1 MAAPHAIQRRLWA
14 EELVR
19 LRRARE
25 RERYAASQRRGRI
38 DPNPHQIDAVIFALE
53 RIDEGGCILADEV
66 GLGKTIEAGLV
77 MAQLSAEG
85 KARRILVIV
94 PKPLLGQWQHEL
106 YALFGLETHEGGAD
120 PRSFEGEGV
129 FLIGREFAGSERGA
143 ALLEQA
149 APFGLCVIDEAH
161 EIFAGIHRR
170 YDREGHYQQDSKDAM
185 IAHRVKQALGMTPK
199 LLLTATPIQNSLTE
213 LWGLVQYVEP
223 TGTLLGDLATFRA
236 LFCQGDDRTLAAG
249 QAHELRRRIGQ
260 ICQRTLRRQAQEFLE
275 RPFVGRN
282 AMLSEYSMSD
292 AERDLYD
299 DVTRYLLEPNLC
311 AFRGRQRQLLLIG
324 FHRRMASSL
333 PALTSSLTK
342 VTERLQRMLDGAD
355 VAKEVVRV
363 FAQDLEDEEL
373 GEESSVD
380 EAPPDPNAVAAE
392 LERVKGFVART
403 ERIDV
408 DTKAE
413 KLLEAISMIQAR
425 EDQGKGSGKVVIFT
439 ESLTTQSYLR
449 NVLIHNGIADRDV
462 TLFRGTNDSP
472 RAAEALEIWQAEVEH
487 QLPAYNRPSR
497 DIAVRLALV
506 HEFRTRSKIF
516 ISTEAGAKG
525 LNLQFCDTLVNY
537 DLPWN
542 PQRIEQRIGRC
553 HRYGQTRDV
562 TVINFSARD
571 NEAQRLT
578 LEILTTKLDLFGK
591 VLDASDVVLHEPSSD
606 SPELLAGALGADF
619 QARLHRIY
627 ERARNIE
634 EIEGE
639 LRQLR
644 EDIGEQREAFENALE
659 RTDGI
664 IESRFDESV
673 RQSFR
678 RIQDNLPISLAQ
690 LDQNVDR
697 LLSGYLD
704 AIGVS
709 YERRKAEGRVYYEI
723 SASAQLPPG
732 LSAGLEVAVGHAKGL
747 EDTDPVH
754 LGHPLLQAAVEEAR
768 AASAAVHQVRF
779 TLDQTAPGG
788 LAARR
793 GQRGKLVVLK
803 FGYSGFEPVEHLQPI
818 VVMEGEEAA
827 LAREDADALL
837 RLVPD
842 DLAGIH
848 PPLTVEAALID
859 DSIDEYLFLD
869 QASVAEVEQERFER
883 SIAQIER
890 YVEDR
895 VLVLRRQQ
903 EALRGKFTKAQKKRD
918 AAMGADAREAGDR
931 ELQRLERE
939 LDGVEGEIDMLQ
951 ERRDESY
958 QHWRDHAHDR
968 RYAVPEVVRVID
980 LEFVLE

>member
-1 MAAPHAIQRRLWA
+1 MGAPHPIQRRLWA

-53 RIDEGGCILADEV
+53 RIDDGGCILADEV

-85 KARRILVIV
+85 RARRILVIV

-106 YALFGLETHEGGAD
+106 YTLFGLETHEGGGD
-120 PRSFEGEGV
+120 VRSFEGDGV
-129 FLIGREFAGSERGA
+129 FVIGREFAGSERGA
-143 ALLEQA
+143 SVLQEAE
-149 APFGLCVIDEAH
+149 PFGLCVIDEAH

-170 YDREGHYQQDSKDAM
+170 YDRDGNYRHDSKDAM
-185 IAHRVKQALGMTPK
+185 IAHRVKQALGATPK
-199 LLLTATPIQNSLTE
+199 LLLTATPIQNSLAE

-223 TGTLLGDLATFRA
+223 TGTLLGDLSTFRA
-236 LFCQGDDRTLAAG
+236 LFCEGDDRTLAAG
-249 QAHELRRRIGQ
+249 QAHELRRRISQ

-275 RPFVGRN
+275 KPFVGRH
-282 AMLSEYSMSD
+282 AMLSEYSMSK
-292 AERDLYD
+292 AERQLYD

-342 VTERLQRMLDGAD
+342 VAERLDRMSAGVDVSAD
-355 VAKEVVRV
+355 VALEFVG
-363 FAQDLEDEEL
+363 DLEDDEL
-373 GEESSVD
+373 AAESAGED
-380 EAPPDPNAVAAE
+380 APPDPEAVAAE
-392 LERVKGFVART
+392 LQRVKGFVSRA
-403 ERIDV
+403 EAIEGDS
-408 DTKAE
+408 KAD
-413 KLLEAISMIQAR
+413 KLLEAVALIQSRAK
-425 EDQGKGSGKVVIFT
+425 EGKGSGKLVIFT
-439 ESLTTQSYLR
+439 ESLTTQAYLR
-449 NVLIHNGIADRDV
+449 DVLIQNGYEDRDI
-462 TLFRGTNDSP
+462 TLFRGTNVSP
-472 RAAEALEIWQAEVEH
+472 RAAEALEIWQAEVEK

-506 HEFRTRSKIF
+506 HEFKSRSKIF

-525 LNLQFCDTLVNY
+525 LNLQFCDTIINY

-562 TVINFSARD
+562 TVVNFSARD

-591 VLDASDVVLHEPSSD
+591 VLDASDVVLHQPASESS
-606 SPELLAGALGADF
+606 ELLAGALGADF
-619 QARLHRIY
+619 QTRLHRIY

-634 EIEGE
+634 EIEEE

-644 EDIGEQREAFENALE
+644 EDMGEQRKAFEDALE
-659 RTDGI
+659 RTHGI
-664 IESRFDESV
+664 IESRFDETV

-678 RIQDNLPISLAQ
+678 RIQDDLPISLAQ
-690 LDQNVDR
+690 LDQSIDR
-697 LLSGYLD
+697 LVSGYLD
-704 AIGVS
+704 AIGVG
-709 YERRKAEGRVYYEI
+709 YERRKTEGRIHYDI
-723 SASAQLPPG
+723 QASEELPEELAGG
-732 LSAGLEVAVGHAKGL
+732 LCVAVGHAKGL
-747 EDTDPVH
+747 DDVDPVH
-754 LGHPLLQAAVEEAR
+754 LGHPLLHAAVDDAR
-768 AASAAVHQVRF
+768 AASAAVRQVKF
-779 TLDQTAPGG
+779 TLDDSAPGG

-803 FGYSGFEPVEHLQPI
+803 FGYQGFEPVEHLQPI

-837 RLVPD
+837 RLQPA
-842 DLAGIH
+842 DLDGIH
-848 PPLTVEAALID
+848 PPLTVEGELID
-859 DSIDEYLFLD
+859 DSVDEYLFLD
-869 QASVAEVEQERFER
+869 QASIAEVEQERFDR
-883 SIAQIER
+883 SIEQIER
-890 YVEDR
+890 YVDDR
-895 VLVLRRQQ
+895 VLVLRRRQ
-903 EALRGKFTKAQKKRD
+903 ETLQAKFSKAQKKRD
-918 AAMGADAREAGDR
+918 AAMGADAREAADR

-939 LDGVEGEIDMLQ
+939 LDEVEGEIDMLQ
-951 ERRDESY
+951 QRRDDNY
-958 QHWRDHAHDR
+958 QRWREHAHKR
-968 RYAVPEVVRVID
+968 RYAAPEVERIID